1 MMVVVYNIGMDNKR
15 KRYYLFFITAFFIC
29 AVALNLAGARKM
41 RRVKLFLKDQKTG
54 DLVIH
59 RSYIPRSN
67 STNENVLWIIKELI
81 SGPFNN
87 QYESMF
93 DPNIEV
99 KDVII
104 KSNVVYISFDWSMI
118 ESFYENPSLA
128 VRSIVDSILLN
139 IRELEEVK
147 ILIEGIEPVSTF
159 SEISLQKTFK

>member
-1 MMVVVYNIGMDNKR
+1 MDNKR
-15 KRYYLFFITAFFIC
+15 KSYYLLFFTAFFIC
-29 AVALNLAGARKM
+29 SIVINLTGASKM
-41 RRVKLFLKDQKTG
+41 RTVKLFLKDQNTG

-59 RSYIPRSN
+59 RSYIPRSS
-67 STNENVLWIIKELI
+67 STNEYVFWIIKELI

-87 QYESMF
+87 QYEGMF

-99 KDVII
+99 KEIII
-104 KSNVVYISFDWSMI
+104 KSNVAYISFDWNMI
-118 ESFYENPSLA
+118 DSFYENPSLA

>member
-1 MMVVVYNIGMDNKR
+1 MGMDNKR

-29 AVALNLAGARKM
+29 SIALNLAGSRKM
-41 RRVKLFLKDQKTG
+41 QTVKLFLKDQNTG
-54 DLVIH
+54 DIVIH

-67 STNENVLWIIKELI
+67 STNEYVFWIIKELI

-93 DPNIEV
+93 NPNTEV

-104 KSNVVYISFDWSMI
+104 MSNVAYIFFDWSMI

-128 VRSIVDSILLN
+128 VRSIVGSILLN
-139 IRELEEVK
+139 IRELKEVK

-159 SEISLQKTFK
+159 SDISFQKTFK

>member
-1 MMVVVYNIGMDNKR
+1 MENKR
-15 KRYYLFFITAFFIC
+15 KSYYLFLIIAFFIC
-29 AVALNLAGARKM
+29 SIVLNMAGARKM
-41 RRVKLFLKDQKTG
+41 RTVRLFLKDQNTG

-59 RSYIPRSN
+59 RSYIPRSS
-67 STNENVLWIIKELI
+67 STNEYVFWIIKELI

-99 KDVII
+99 KEII
-104 KSNVVYISFDWSMI
+104 VKSNVAYISFDWSMI
-118 ESFYENPSLA
+118 ESLYENPTLA

-159 SEISLQKTFK
+159 SDISLQKTFK

>member
-1 MMVVVYNIGMDNKR
+1 MENKR
-15 KRYYLFFITAFFIC
+15 KSYYLFLIIAFFIC
-29 AVALNLAGARKM
+29 SIVLNMAGARKM
-41 RRVKLFLKDQKTG
+41 RTVKLFLKDQNTG

-59 RSYIPRSN
+59 RSYIPRSS
-67 STNENVLWIIKELI
+67 STNEYVFWIIKELI

-99 KDVII
+99 KEII
-104 KSNVVYISFDWSMI
+104 VKSNVAYISFDWSMI
-118 ESFYENPSLA
+118 ESLYENPTLA

-159 SEISLQKTFK
+159 SDISLQKTFK